1 MSSGPRVADPSPDPN
16 VSAPSPDPPAAAP
29 LRWPPPVLLLRLTAV
44 AVAAPALVRA
54 GLPRLQRWL
63 EPSRPPPPI
72 EAGRLG
78 VLEDQMARWVDA
90 VIRRGGPAVRPGC
103 LTRGVTLYDALRRA
117 GDDVAL
123 CFGVGTAAGQTAGH
137 CWLDRAG
144 LPILERKDPRE
155 TFTEVVRVSR
165 SGVTH

>member
-1 MSSGPRVADPSPDPN
+1 
-16 VSAPSPDPPAAAP
+16 
-29 LRWPPPVLLLRLTAV
+29 
-44 AVAAPALVRA
+44 
-54 GLPRLQRWL
+54 
-63 EPSRPPPPI
+63 
-72 EAGRLG
+72 
-78 VLEDQMARWVDA
+78 MARWVDA

-123 CFGVGTAAGQTAGH
+123 CFGVGTAAGEMAGH

-144 LPILERKDPRE
+144 RPILERKDPRE